1 MMKLRTRL
9 LATSLGVLI
18 ASACA
23 AAVPTPAV
31 PTPMMSAP
39 KLQSTMATAALV
51 SKLTQG
57 RAARGLDNNH
67 SFTVAQQHP
76 GMQGTQVVR
85 AAHTYKGLRVFG
97 SESVVVVDAG
107 GAIVSESA
115 STRRLHLGR
124 GPANR
129 LGSAT
134 ADFKVKPSMPPKA
147 AIDAAVGA
155 TLAAAGPDATHVT
168 PPSAELLIYPVMKME
183 RVPAA
188 ADKPEDELNALD
200 LQEVVDHYELSY
212 LVRTRMRRGDHP
224 YYHDTIVS
232 ANDGHIVDRWS
243 ALQTVLGVGKSQY
256 NGEVPIST
264 TFSEG
269 SYKMLDPER
278 GTGGTYGAM
287 AITNADGS
295 SNAGKMYTNTSNT
308 WGDGKQY
315 IRGGSTLD
323 ANGQTAAVNAMWG
336 LMNTYDALKN
346 ALGWHSLDGQNTAT
360 YIAVHVNTAYDNAY
374 YSDTCRCMFI
384 GDGSSFNSLGAI
396 DVIGHE
402 MGHGVT
408 ASTSDLVYSGESG
421 GLNESS
427 SDIGGEVVEAY
438 ARAGGTGDAIPA
450 SGNDWML
457 GTEIARDGLPLRW
470 MFRPSK
476 DGSSPDAWSTSLK
489 RLDVHYSSGPNNRMF
504 YFLAMGSKADKAGD
518 YYSKFLVKS
527 PAAMSGIGTDKA
539 FRIWFKANTTKFT
552 SSTNYADAR
561 TKMVEA
567 AQELYGAASREAIAV
582 QRAYAAI
589 NVGADVDEPAAVE
602 PAPPA
607 TPAGVRAPG

>member
-1 MMKLRTRL
+1 MKLRTCL
-9 LATSLGVLI
+9 LAAPLGVLI

-23 AAVPTPAV
+23 AAVPTP
-31 PTPMMSAP
+31 MMSAP
-39 KLQSTMATAALV
+39 QVQSAVATAALV
-51 SKLTQG
+51 AKLGQA
-57 RAARGLDNNH
+57 RAARGLDDDH
-67 SFTVAQQHP
+67 GFTVGLQHP
-76 GMQGTQVVR
+76 GLQGTQVVR

-97 SESVVVVDAG
+97 SESVLVVDAR

-115 STRRLHLGR
+115 SDRRLHLGR
-124 GPANR
+124 GAANR
-129 LGSAT
+129 LGAAT
-134 ADFKVKPSMPPKA
+134 ADFDVKPAMPPRA

-155 TLAAAGPDATHVT
+155 TLSAAGPDAAHVKA
-168 PPSAELLIYPVMKME
+168 PGVELLIYPVMKME
-183 RVPAA
+183 RLASAA
-188 ADKPEDELNALD
+188 GKLDDELNALD
-200 LQEVVDHYELSY
+200 VLEVVDRYELAY
-212 LVRTRMRRGDHP
+212 LVRTRMQRGAHP
-224 YYHDTIVS
+224 YYHDTVVS
-232 ANDGHIVDRWS
+232 AKNGRILERWS
-243 ALQTVLGVGKSQY
+243 ALQTVIGVGKSQY

-269 SYKMLDPER
+269 SYRMRDPER

-287 AITNADGS
+287 AITNADGGS
-295 SNAGKMYTNTSNT
+295 KAGKLYTHTTNT

-315 IRGGSTLD
+315 IRGGSTTN

-346 ALGWHSLDGQNTAT
+346 VLGWQSLDGHNTAT

-384 GDGSSFNSLGAI
+384 GDGASFNSLGSI

-408 ASTSDLVYSGESG
+408 AATSDLVYSGESG

-438 ARAGGTGDAIPA
+438 ARAGGTGDFIP
-450 SGNDWML
+450 STGNDWML
-457 GTEIARDGLPLRW
+457 GTEISRDNTPLRW
-470 MFRPSK
+470 MYRPSK
-476 DGSSPDAWSTSLK
+476 DGSSPDAWSTALR

-504 YFLAMGSKADKAGD
+504 YFLSQGSKADKAGD
-518 YYSKFLVKS
+518 YHSKYLVKS
-527 PAAMSGIGTDKA
+527 PHAMTGIGTDKA
-539 FRIWFKANTTKFT
+539 FKIWFKANTTKFT

-561 TKMVEA
+561 ARMIEA
-567 AQELYGAASREAIAV
+567 AQELYGAASREAVAV

-589 NVGADVDEPAAVE
+589 NVGADVDEPAAE
-602 PAPPA
+602 PDPAPDA
-607 TPAGVRAPG
+607 HTVHS

>member
-1 MMKLRTRL
+1 MKLRTRL
-9 LATSLGVLI
+9 LATPLGVLI

-23 AAVPTPAV
+23 AAQPPAV
-31 PTPMMSAP
+31 QSPMMGAP
-39 KLQSTMATAALV
+39 KLQSMAANAALV
-51 SKLTQG
+51 AKLAQG
-57 RAARGLDNNH
+57 RGARGLDNNH
-67 SFTVAQQHP
+67 GFMVAQQHP
-76 GMQGTQVVR
+76 GVQGTQVVR

-97 SESVVVVDAG
+97 SESVVVVDAQ
-107 GAIVSESA
+107 GAILSESA
-115 STRRLHLGR
+115 SPRRLHLGR

-129 LGSAT
+129 LGAAT
-134 ADFKVKPSMPPKA
+134 SDFKVKPSMPPKA

-155 TLAAAGPDATHVT
+155 TLSATGPDATHIT
-168 PPSAELLIYPVMKME
+168 PPSAELLIYPVMKTE
-183 RVPAA
+183 RVASA
-188 ADKPEDELNALD
+188 VGKPEEELNALD
-200 LQEVVDHYELSY
+200 VQEAVDHYELAY
-212 LVRTRMRRGDHP
+212 LVRTRMQRGDHP
-224 YYHDTIVS
+224 YYHDTVVS
-232 ANDGHIVDRWS
+232 ANDGHIIDRWS
-243 ALQTVLGVGKSQY
+243 ALQTVIGVGKSQY

-269 SYKMLDPER
+269 LYRMLDPER

-287 AITNADGS
+287 AITNANGS
-295 SNAGKMYTNTSNT
+295 SSAGKMYTHTENT

-315 IRGGSTLD
+315 VRGGSTTN

-346 ALGWHSLDGQNTAT
+346 ALGWQSLDGQNTAT

-384 GDGSSFNSLGAI
+384 GDGSSFNSLGSI

-408 ASTSDLVYSGESG
+408 AATSDLVYSGESG

-438 ARAGGTGDAIPA
+438 ARAGGKGDSIPL

-457 GTEIARDGLPLRW
+457 GTEIARDGQPLRW
-470 MFRPSK
+470 MYRPSK

-518 YYSKFLVKS
+518 YYSKYLVKS
-527 PAAMSGIGTDKA
+527 PAAMTGIGTDKA

-561 TKMVEA
+561 AKMIEA
-567 AQELYGAASREAIAV
+567 AQELYGADSREAIAV
-582 QRAYAAI
+582 TRAYAAI
-589 NVGADVDEPAAVE
+589 NVGADVDEPAAE
-602 PAPPA
+602 PPA
-607 TPAGVRAPG
+607 LAAN